1 MIQKT
6 KKFLGEVKV
15 ELSKVSWST
24 RKELMGATIV
34 VITSTILLAIYIG
47 IVDLMLSKFLSLVI
61 W

>member
-47 IVDLMLSKFLSLVI
+47 IVDLILSKFLSLVI